1 MAVTDFLT
9 YIGYPYPD
17 DHFREDNPVN
27 LFGVPAFCAEANLS
41 IQHVFLQLVKNSDW
55 PRRQKELWIQRYMLG
70 RSIDS
75 AARYMKRTPAWVEE
89 KYRLCQERLA
99 EMVRAWWAER
109 LSDNPEKHL
118 PEMLHTYIVELCEQM
133 ED

>member
-1 MAVTDFLT
+1 MAVTDFFT

-17 DHFREDNPVN
+17 DHFREDNPLN
-27 LFGVPAFCAEANLS
+27 LYGVPAFSAEAHLFLE
-41 IQHVFLQLVKNSDW
+41 HVFLQLVRNSDW

-70 RSIDS
+70 KSIDS
-75 AARYMKRTPAWVEE
+75 TARSLRRTPAWAEE
-89 KYRLCQERLA
+89 KYRHCQERLS

-109 LSDNPEKHL
+109 LSDNPEKRL
-118 PEMLHTYIVELCEQM
+118 PEMLHTYIVKMCEQL

>member
-17 DHFREDNPVN
+17 DFFREDNPVN
-27 LFGVPAFCAEANLS
+27 LFGVPAFSAEAHLFMKDL
-41 IQHVFLQLVKNSDW
+41 FLQLVRNSDW

-70 RSIDS
+70 KSVGS
-75 AARYMKRTPAWVEE
+75 AARYLRRTPEWAEE
-89 KYRLCQERLA
+89 KYRMCQERLA
-99 EMVRAWWAER
+99 EMVRAWWKER
-109 LSDNPEKHL
+109 LSDNPEQRL
-118 PEMLHTYIVELCEQM
+118 PEMLHEYIVELCEHI